1 MYYAKLC
8 TNCGK
13 PFVFSS
19 TSNKFCCTE
28 CRREFYRKLY
38 FKNKPKHKAK
48 IYKQMEKEWLTTETN
63 PTHCYKCGALI
74 DYWTFEYASKYGRV
88 CKKCARRNYHN
99 QYSCNKPVDKS
110 SK

>member
-48 IYKQMEKEWLTTETN
+48 IYKQMEKE
-63 PTHCYKCGALI
+63 
-74 DYWTFEYASKYGRV
+74 
-88 CKKCARRNYHN
+88 
-99 QYSCNKPVDKS
+99 
-110 SK
+110 